1 MSTGLDGRATRHELW
16 VGLFVILGV
25 LAALGTLFALTDPAL
40 FRGRYVVSTV
50 VKDAAGVRRG
60 DPVQLRGVNIG
71 RVQRFKIKADEV
83 HIALEIEGEYEFP
96 EDSTVVLEASSL
108 LGGTVVQIRPGVSEK
123 WARGGLVMPGTT
135 SPGIMESAFELAKKA
150 QATLERAQKLLSDEN
165 LENMRTSTAELSRT
179 MKQVSALVAEQ
190 KTSLRTLEASLQL
203 SADKV
208 QALTAKPE
216 FQGLPEQMAATMTRL
231 KTVSESLERSSQ
243 AMETVSAKVSRGEGT
258 LGKLTS
264 DASLYEGLHSATTN
278 LNKATSELSGL
289 IADIKKQPKR
299 YFKFSVF

>member
-71 RVQRFKIKADEV
+71 RVQRFKIKAEQV
-83 HIALEIEGEYEFP
+83 QIALEIEGEYEFP
-96 EDSTVVLEASSL
+96 DDSTVVLEASSL
-108 LGGTVVQIRPGVSEK
+108 LGGTVVQIRPGKSET
-123 WARGGLVMPGTT
+123 WAKGGLVLPGTT
-135 SPGIMESAFELAKKA
+135 APGIMESAFELAKKA

-165 LENMRTSTAELSRT
+165 LENVRTSTAELSRT
-179 MKQVSALVAEQ
+179 MKQVSGLVSEQ
-190 KTSLRTLEASLQL
+190 RTSLRTLEASLQL
-203 SADKV
+203 SADQV

-216 FQGLPEQMAATMTRL
+216 LQGLPEQMSATMARL

-243 AMETVSAKVSRGEGT
+243 AMETVSAKVGRGEGT
-258 LGKLTS
+258 LGKLAN
-264 DASLYEGLHSATTN
+264 DPSLYEGLNSATTN

-289 IADIKKQPKR
+289 IVDIKKQPKR